1 MGSDSSGYKKR
12 NQIPERKEII
22 ECLQSIGEHPPDVL
36 QKMET
41 SADVLDAVVCLLA
54 ARDFLLGEA
63 MPPID
68 RNLAEIEGWIWT
80 RDPALKPVTSP
91 DRKS

>member
-1 MGSDSSGYKKR
+1 MEFQD
-12 NQIPERKEII
+12 
-22 ECLQSIGEHPPDVL
+22 DVL
-36 QKMET
+36 QTMEA

-54 ARDFLLGEA
+54 ARDFFLGEA

-80 RDPALKPVTSP
+80 RDPTLALSDDLQKRRAQTM
-91 DRKS
+91 